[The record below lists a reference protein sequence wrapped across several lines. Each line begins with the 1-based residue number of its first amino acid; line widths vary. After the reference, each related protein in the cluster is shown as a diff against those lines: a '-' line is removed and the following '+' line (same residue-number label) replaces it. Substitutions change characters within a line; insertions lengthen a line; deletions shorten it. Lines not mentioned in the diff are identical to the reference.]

1 MSVCSSYYV
10 CWQYVCTLYPA
21 LFESVMVPKSS
32 DNPVPVLCCFP
43 TLQCSL
49 VFTFYVCVCVCVCS
63 LFFTFVGEICKQ
75 KLRSDFLLQRRLK
88 PNG

>member
-49 VFTFYVCVCVCVCS
+49 VFTFYVCVCVCVCVVYS
-63 LFFTFVGEICKQ
+63 LLLSVKFAN
-75 KLRSDFLLQRRLK
+75 RSLGAISFYSDA
-88 PNG
+88 